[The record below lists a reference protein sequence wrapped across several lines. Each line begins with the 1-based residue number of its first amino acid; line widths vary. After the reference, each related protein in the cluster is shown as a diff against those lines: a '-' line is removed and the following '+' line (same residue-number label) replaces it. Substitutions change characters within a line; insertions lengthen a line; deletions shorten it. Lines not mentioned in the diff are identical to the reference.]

1 MDYKSI
7 ANGDFAP
14 QRLPLPQNYFR
25 TFSDKRSKQSKQS
38 PVLAL
43 ASQAFSQPSN
53 YFKTFS
59 AKRSKQTKPKGVF
72 APQRLPPPQ
81 NYFKTFSV
89 KRSKPTRVLA
99 AQPLPPPSNY
109 FKTFSAKKNDNDSS
123 SFFKFLEKKK
133 KCPEGSRKNRK
144 TKLCEPITQILQRP
158 KRKYTKGALQRC
170 RKGTYRNKLTN
181 NCEPKKLWT
190 ADVI

>member
-7 ANGDFAP
+7 ANGDFAA

-38 PVLAL
+38 PVLAT
-43 ASQAFSQPSN
+43 QAFSQPSS

-109 FKTFSAKKNDNDSS
+109 FKTFSAKKNDNEPS
-123 SFFKFLEKKK
+123 SFLKFLEKKK

-144 TKLCEPITQILQRP
+144 TKLCEPISQILERP

>member
-7 ANGDFAP
+7 ANGDFAA

-25 TFSDKRSKQSKQS
+25 TFSAKRSKQSKQS

-43 ASQAFSQPSN
+43 ATQAFSQPSN

-59 AKRSKQTKPKGVF
+59 VKRSKQTKPKGVF
-72 APQRLPPPQ
+72 A
-81 NYFKTFSV
+81 
-89 KRSKPTRVLA
+89 
-99 AQPLPPPSNY
+99 AQPLPPPSKY

-123 SFFKFLEKKK
+123 SFLKFLEKKK